1 MGVIN
6 TILGTPLGYVIY
18 FAYLL
23 TGSYGLAIV
32 IFAVLVKFI
41 IFPVMMMAHR
51 NSIRLLQLQPALTI
65 IKRRYSGDR
74 ERLNEEQYTL
84 FTKERYS
91 PVLGVVPLLLQLFLV
106 IGMLQVMYHPL
117 QHLLRLDGDAIN
129 ALVLTLRG
137 IYGDLSP
144 AREQLMVFD
153 AFRNPD
159 YLPMFRQALAGFADA
174 EVIIEQIVNTNLNFI
189 VFDLGRVPSFTS
201 PSIELIIPAFAG
213 LAALVFCLVQNAISP
228 GALSQSARTNL
239 FLTVFTVGLSLY
251 FALVMPV
258 GVGIYW
264 GVTNFAGIGVVVA
277 LYLMYNPRKMASE
290 AFAYIKAN
298 RKTPEEIKAER
309 EENKALKTREKSD
322 AAKFIAAKKRLVFYA
337 LTSGQY
343 KYYKTIIEYLLEHSD
358 ITIHYLTNDS
368 NDAVFQHQNP
378 QLIPYYAGQH
388 KTISLM
394 LKLDADILVTT
405 VPDLQSFHMKRS
417 IVREIEYIHTFHA
430 FTSVHLIYREKAYD
444 YFDTIFCTG
453 SHQVI
458 ELRRREE
465 LAKLPKKKLLKI
477 GYGVFD
483 QLAESH
489 VPGAENEKP
498 RILIAPSWQAEN
510 IMESC
515 IEPILD
521 NLLDKGYEIV
531 VRPHPQYVRL
541 FPERM
546 KELVDNYSE
555 YVGRGEVI
563 FELDFS
569 SNFSIFSSDI
579 LITDWSAISY
589 EFAYCTLKPCVFIN
603 TPMKIMNPNYKK
615 YGLEPLDISLRDR
628 VGISVDMDDL
638 GTLPEAIT
646 GLLADKDGYRDQIKI
661 TLLHYLYNPGRS
673 GEAGGKYIISRLS

>member
-1 MGVIN
+1 
-6 TILGTPLGYVIY
+6 
-18 FAYLL
+18 
-23 TGSYGLAIV
+23 
-32 IFAVLVKFI
+32 
-41 IFPVMMMAHR
+41 MMMAHR